1 MCGMKGL
8 FIPLLLAKRVNKNI
22 LEQSLT
28 QDMLLL
34 DIQNNLTKTS
44 IHFEEFGAESFMKV
58 ENSINNFMRQLDWYK

>member
-1 MCGMKGL
+1 MCGVKGL
-8 FIPLLLAKRVNKNI
+8 FIPLLLAKRVNNNI

-44 IHFEEFGAESFMKV
+44 IHFEEFGVEPFMKV

>member
-8 FIPLLLAKRVNKNI
+8 FIPLLLAKRVNNNI

-44 IHFEEFGAESFMKV
+44 IHFEEFGVEPFMKV